1 MPNSVL
7 YPVWKRHLFQYLL
20 PYMIVA
26 WKFKKEIIQQS
37 SHFIEIVTAQKKKT
51 NKICSGGNAIKTFLM
66 ASWQSQ
72 VTSVSIIW
80 KNHLNYSYLADW
92 DRENE
97 WSYMEVQFGRRRLR
111 SNHPQIYWVFGFT
124 AKTKKVAASSL
135 PYLSLQIEDIL
146 QKRCGRAWVT
156 RCTTSCWTTKHLISL
171 WTSQLDK
178 KTCASQK
185 SLLFRTDI
193 NGGAQFVF
201 EFTPT
206 PHMQVHTHT
215 YIHTGQ
221 CSAG

>member
-20 PYMIVA
+20 PYMTVA
-26 WKFKKEIIQQS
+26 RKFKKEIIQQS
-37 SHFIEIVTAQKKKT
+37 SHFIEIVTAQKKKP

-72 VTSVSIIW
+72 VTGVSIIW

-97 WSYMEVQFGRRRLR
+97 WSYMEVQFGRQRLR

-146 QKRCGRAWVT
+146 EKRCGRAWVT
-156 RCTTSCWTTKHLISL
+156 RCTTSCSSGHDGAFNIP
-171 WTSQLDK
+171 
-178 KTCASQK
+178 
-185 SLLFRTDI
+185 TDVP
-193 NGGAQFVF
+193 NG
-201 EFTPT
+201 
-206 PHMQVHTHT
+206 
-215 YIHTGQ
+215 
-221 CSAG
+221 